1 MIPAPRC
8 TLPLGLTSLTRS
20 AEMLDVAPRGLD
32 VLGEKT
38 IYSPTVVTCLCSV
51 HEATMENKLREKC
64 VEFGH
69 STPAM
74 AAQVAAAVNAKTLI
88 LSHVSPRYKPLSLW
102 SVALC
107 CYYPQLKA
115 NCCSDDTSKREESA
129 QILLDEAVQHL
140 KDMNNCDTNVIIAE
154 DFTEFVMFKQK

>member
-1 MIPAPRC
+1 MTLDSGQVLDPADYLGPRV
-8 TLPLGLTSLTRS
+8 PGRSVAILGDTCDS

-38 IYSPTVVTCLCSV
+38 IYSSTAVTDLCSV

-102 SVALC
+102 SVALFC
-107 CYYPQLKA
+107 FLSSTITTYIVAVMTLASERSLLKY
-115 NCCSDDTSKREESA
+115 CWTRQSS
-129 QILLDEAVQHL
+129 I
-140 KDMNNCDTNVIIAE
+140 
-154 DFTEFVMFKQK
+154 

>member
-1 MIPAPRC
+1 MTLDSGQVLDPADYLGPRV
-8 TLPLGLTSLTRS
+8 PGRSVAILGDTCDS

-32 VLGEKT
+32 VLGGDT
-38 IYSPTVVTCLCSV
+38 GYSLNVITCLCSV

-102 SVALC
+102 SVALV
-107 CYYPQLKA
+107 A
-115 NCCSDDTSKREESA
+115 T
-129 QILLDEAVQHL
+129 ILNYKLIVAVMTLPSERSLHRYFWTRQSS
-140 KDMNNCDTNVIIAE
+140 I
-154 DFTEFVMFKQK
+154 